1 MANNPLDEVCANCGH
16 RWGEHGAVRDECPG
30 SRSFVPTGRYASDLE
45 DMDPFAM
52 ADLSQR
58 SQTDMEKS

>member
-1 MANNPLDEVCANCGH
+1 MQMGSENDPEFYCHGQKCIDQGCDPLACKDQP
-16 RWGEHGAVRDECPG
+16 DDP
-30 SRSFVPTGRYASDLE
+30 Y
-45 DMDPFAM
+45 DPFRM